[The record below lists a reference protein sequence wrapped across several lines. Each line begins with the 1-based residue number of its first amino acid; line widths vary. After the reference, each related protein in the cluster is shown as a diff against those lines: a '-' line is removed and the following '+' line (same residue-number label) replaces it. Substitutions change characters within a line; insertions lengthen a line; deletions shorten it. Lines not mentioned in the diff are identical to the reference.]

1 MMMRR
6 AIPTVVFLASL
17 LVLAASGWAAEPPT
31 GVVNLNTATV
41 EQLQLLPRVG
51 PSLAARIVAFRE
63 ANGAFQ
69 KVDELVAVRGI
80 GEKALETL
88 RPYLAVKGPSTLE
101 EKVRLPRRPK
111 KAGVESAS

>member
-1 MMMRR
+1 MIRR
-6 AIPTVVFLASL
+6 AIPTVVFLVSL
-17 LVLAASGWAAEPPT
+17 LALAAPGWSAEPPT

-63 ANGAFQ
+63 ANGAFK

-80 GEKALETL
+80 GEKALANM
-88 RPYLAVKGPSTLE
+88 RPYLAVKGPTTLT
-101 EKVRLPRRPK
+101 EKIRLPRRPK
-111 KAGVESAS
+111 KAGAESKD